1 MINLNKVF
9 PRSNILNVEA
19 TNRES
24 IRVERLSDTE
34 VIEEIVAKLL
44 KMYGP
49 SNITVPYPIRY
60 GIGSFSI
67 NPLFKGAYSNWP
79 PGYGKDSYD
88 ALKAPVGRIYFA
100 GDHTSYCYYGYMHG
114 SYESGIE
121 VANAL
126 GK

>member
-49 SNITVPYPIRY
+49 SNITVPY
-60 GIGSFSI
+60 GIGCFSI

-114 SYESGIE
+114 SHESGIE

-126 GK
+126 G